1 MVDWGILRSRSKV
14 CSLEDERDTKRVG
27 VGTELVLAGQRLGI
41 ECASIKA
48 RGEGSRGQSTESLDE
63 PAGPCTY
70 MQSKSIQL
78 PKRTLGKLT
87 SNPQ

>member
-27 VGTELVLAGQRLGI
+27 VGTELVPAGQRLGI
-41 ECASIKA
+41 DASTKA

-63 PAGPCTY
+63 SAGPCTY
-70 MQSKSIQL
+70 MQSKSIRL